1 MLTLHDESARPP
13 KTSDALSRC
22 PINAGAHAAHRPSDR
37 PTGPGR
43 SLPSLATWAL
53 AVLPRFLPGG
63 PGAGPVLVPRIRSHR
78 MVPEPRSKRG
88 IRDAVGRVVDQ
99 PKSNRSVRRIPRR
112 AAVGHRGHARVPVPR
127 RPRRLL
133 RVRPRPPAGTIA
145 G

>member
-22 PINAGAHAAHRPSDR
+22 PIDAGAHAAHRPSDR
-37 PTGPGR
+37 SAGPGR

-78 MVPEPRSKRG
+78 RVPEPPSQRG
-88 IRDAVGRVVDQ
+88 IRGTAGL
-99 PKSNRSVRRIPRR
+99 VRDR
-112 AAVGHRGHARVPVPR
+112 
-127 RPRRLL
+127 
-133 RVRPRPPAGTIA
+133 
-145 G
+145 